1 MLERIVYSHLT
12 LFFSVKAR
20 SDGAMIMCE
29 RVTRLELTALKKVK
43 RYANVAEE
51 FHTHTHTHTHIVEPS
66 YNDIGFYDTSPITS
80 DILRYQLIPHC

>member
-1 MLERIVYSHLT
+1 VLERIVYSHLT

-43 RYANVAEE
+43 RYANTAEG
-51 FHTHTHTHTHIVEPS
+51 FHTHTHRGT
-66 YNDIGFYDTSPITS
+66 
-80 DILRYQLIPHC
+80 QL